1 MSFRKRGINLPV
13 DTLEELEK
21 AVVMKKPET
30 LTTFLARFKYWMPAY
45 TLVLVSK
52 IGDAKGWSGN
62 TGTVRVLAV
71 VKNHL
76 FNTPHFLV

>member
-1 MSFRKRGINLPV
+1 MSCRKRGINLPV

-21 AVVMKKPET
+21 AVVMKNPET

-45 TLVLVSK
+45 TLVLVSE

-62 TGTVRVLAV
+62 TGTVPVLAV
-71 VKNHL
+71 AKNHL
-76 FNTPHFLV
+76 FYTTQLLV